1 MDLRNILS
9 ASGSQFISQ
18 IIYPDVDLTALKGDA
33 YLIGWNLDSF
43 RCSIACIV
51 PIAEN
56 RLVDLNDALSKS
68 SKDLMGA
75 LSTCS
80 KVGRSKPIVLG
91 ELIVSNDS
99 SYIPS
104 PDKQARC
111 IWITLCYG
119 KSDDSTQPLKPKL
132 HSLYSLGCKYDTSV
146 NIFRYQRAASQRLEC
161 FFVKRT
167 YRNQKLQQDRK
178 VDTSYNSDGV
188 NSSSKSSPLTDLE
201 VVIGHINTANELRN
215 RLDFYLDSAAG
226 RPINRA
232 YYYLSEE
239 PFVSS
244 ADQYFS
250 QVIGFVS
257 MVMSRVVEIWCQFL
271 KQLNRLLIYRFEFL
285 RLGSGISQWLGLSG
299 AGSIETAGS
308 SSNSG
313 AVQGISMR
321 DLSLTAAFVSERAS
335 MCNLAVQKCALFP
348 LAWNLPCAMKQ
359 RLWLEVHALVLL
371 IWVDVLLGVVFGYFV
386 FTHAESIVQQAGEM
400 CQQMQSTHI
409 VETLQWFN
417 HLPGGVKL
425 NTTITQR
432 MSSILTTAVLIF
444 EQCLSATQP
453 LHCVLLRFIAC
464 CGGFGC
470 SVQLVMVVDLMRVLS
485 AHIALIHRVLSY
497 FHHFLLQSLHSL
509 WLLFNGQKNNVL
521 RKRID
526 TCYFGQD
533 QLLFGIVQ
541 FSIVFF
547 IFPNF
552 AAYFFLFALAQF
564 VCVAVQYVVYALSV
578 LLKEFPYYEAV
589 MFVTCPGIMSD
600 GVQFSMKPP
609 ETPTS
614 SHSMTCELSE
624 LQDSFNVNC
633 LRDSW
638 QTLSAPVVGGSG
650 MLNSSSSSLPGKR
663 AKTSPK
669 HSLDARRRSLETL
682 SGSTSS
688 LQGSAQSES
697 EDRLERHAE
706 SPTRGTTQGNNST
719 ARPRG
724 ILKAASHRQ
733 SFCHTVP
740 VLTSLSAQARD
751 QPSPIHDSPRRNSIA
766 ERAGSRVTF
775 MGNTVRTIE
784 QYVSEDENE
793 DTMQYVSED
802 ENEDSDDHNNR
813 KQSHSQSTSQGTK
826 SAEES
831 TPKLEPLMNSPRQ
844 TSKPPL
850 TITSN
855 ARSVSTIP
863 KSKPKH
869 SSSGSTTYID
879 LKARSMSNTSLFV
892 AYFNHMFYYSNER
905 GMVFRLLRGIV
916 TGRPALD
923 IQLIHG
929 TSDIVDRREAT
940 ERALMLEVASL
951 ANSCTTDAQ
960 QIDTPHDASNFQQQR
975 EKEFPRTGS
984 IPRAVWALRA
994 SPNFAESINLA
1005 WAGDDRQA
1013 FTDERVTI
1021 TGGSPGDAE
1030 VSDSSGAYQETDSL
1044 LQKEHASSKESP
1056 CAVPRSLHCRTLSRR
1071 MLFILL
1077 LTLCISFLMSMAGM
1091 VMFVASSAF
1100 LVNSNSSIRSGD
1112 TATPLIPSR
1121 SRAVVAVLSSGRNT
1135 SEDATPIEFDK
1146 ATSTSARIAVAT
1158 AVRAHA
1164 LSN

>member
-1 MDLRNILS
+1 MDLRNIL
-9 ASGSQFISQ
+9 ATSGSQFISQ

-56 RLVDLNDALSKS
+56 RLADLNDALSKS

-104 PDKQARC
+104 SDKQARG

-119 KSDDSTQPLKPKL
+119 KSEDNTQPLKPKL

-167 YRNQKLQQDRK
+167 YRNQKLQQDKK

-188 NSSSKSSPLTDLE
+188 SSSSKGSPLTDLE

-215 RLDFYLDSAAG
+215 RLDFYLDSTAG

-232 YYYLSEE
+232 YYYISEE

-250 QVIGFVS
+250 SMIGFVC
-257 MVMSRVVEIWCQFL
+257 MAMARVVEIWCQFL

-299 AGSIETAGS
+299 AGSIETAGSS

-386 FTHAESIVQQAGEM
+386 FTHAEGIVQQAGAM

-432 MSSILTTAVLIF
+432 MSSILTTAVLLF

-464 CGGFGC
+464 GGGFGC

-526 TCYFGQD
+526 TCFFGQD

-609 ETPTS
+609 ETLTPS
-614 SHSMTCELSE
+614 NSMTCELSE
-624 LQDSFNVNC
+624 LQDAFSVNC

-638 QTLSAPVVGGSG
+638 RTLSAPMVGGSG
-650 MLNSSSSSLPGKR
+650 MSDGSPSLSMTGQR

-669 HSLDARRRSLETL
+669 HSLDARRRGLETS

-688 LQGSAQSES
+688 LQGSAQSGS
-697 EDRLERHAE
+697 EDRSERQAE
-706 SPTRGTTQGNNST
+706 SPTRGTTQGNNGT

-724 ILKAASHRQ
+724 ILKTASHRQ
-733 SFCHTVP
+733 SFGHTMP
-740 VLTSLSAQARD
+740 VHTSLSAQARD
-751 QPSPIHDSPRRNSIA
+751 QPSPIHDSPSRNSIA

-784 QYVSEDENE
+784 QYVSEDEI
-793 DTMQYVSED
+793 
-802 ENEDSDDHNNR
+802 EDSDDHNNR
-813 KQSHSQSTSQGTK
+813 KQSHAQSTSQGTK
-826 SAEES
+826 SAEELK
-831 TPKLEPLMNSPRQ
+831 PKLEPLMSSPRQ
-844 TSKPPL
+844 TSKQPL

-879 LKARSMSNTSLFV
+879 LKARSMSKTSLFV

-960 QIDTPHDASNFQQQR
+960 QIDTTNDASNFQRQQR

-994 SPNFAESINLA
+994 SPTFAESINLA

-1013 FTDERVTI
+1013 FTDERVTA
-1021 TGGSPGDAE
+1021 TGGSPGNAE
-1030 VSDSSGAYQETDSL
+1030 VSDSSGQSQETDSL
-1044 LQKEHASSKESP
+1044 LQKEHSSSSKESP

-1100 LVNSNSSIRSGD
+1100 LVHPNSSIRSGD
-1112 TATPLIPSR
+1112 RTTPLIPTR
-1121 SRAVVAVLSSGRNT
+1121 SRAVVAVHSSGRNI
-1135 SEDATPIEFDK
+1135 SEDATSVEFDK
-1146 ATSTSARIAVAT
+1146 ATAISGRIAVAA
-1158 AVRAHA
+1158 AVRAHT